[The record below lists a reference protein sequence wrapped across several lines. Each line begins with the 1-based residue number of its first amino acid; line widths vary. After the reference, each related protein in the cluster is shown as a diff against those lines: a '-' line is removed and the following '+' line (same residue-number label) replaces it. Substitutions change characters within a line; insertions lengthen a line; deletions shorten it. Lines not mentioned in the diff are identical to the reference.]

1 MVLCVEGVRRGRR
14 GRGANNSEQGPHVLE
29 IQRACTSQEKIIP
42 NGCNQEVPTD
52 VMALAGRC
60 GGASS

>member
-1 MVLCVEGVRRGRR
+1 MSKALGVGEEV
-14 GRGANNSEQGPHVLE
+14 GEQTTASRDHGHVLE